1 MGRDTNAGRGGK
13 SGLGGRGRGGRGRGA
28 NATVPRKAS
37 EVGACKEL
45 EGHIFT
51 IGSGNKGKDGDML
64 RTSMEKMA
72 TYIGTKFGDEA
83 AQEWI
88 TGKKIVPTEPTY
100 SQAIKTRHAARVKAT
115 KDRIELKL
123 RGLTTEKDAIQ
134 AELLAG
140 SLSDRTLLRELREV
154 EDQKAKAE
162 IELIDEVDM
171 KLTEDEKIFHANA
184 WRSHRETTESLK
196 KSRGK
201 VYSLLFGQCTQV
213 LVDKMKQDMDLV
225 AISESFNPTLL
236 FKLMEKFV
244 LKQSD
249 NQYATAVL
257 IAEQLSILSF
267 RQDDHL
273 GNAGY
278 YDRFTTRV
286 EVAGR
291 QECATTLLHSWKIR
305 PHNSS
310 WVIMILWQLMS
321 RRVSLTRWSRST

>member
-1 MGRDTNAGRGGK
+1 MGREANAGRGGRGGNS
-13 SGLGGRGRGGRGRGA
+13 SGRGGRGRGGRGRGA
-28 NATVPRKAS
+28 NATIPRKAS

-88 TGKKIVPTEPTY
+88 SGKKIIPSEPTY
-100 SQAIKTRHAARVKAT
+100 SPAIKTRHAARVKAT
-115 KDRIELKL
+115 KDRIELRLK
-123 RGLTTEKDAIQ
+123 GLTTEKTAIQ
-134 AELLAG
+134 AELLN
-140 SLSDRTLLRELREV
+140 SPSDRALLRELREV
-154 EDQKAKAE
+154 EDQMAKAE
-162 IELIDEVDM
+162 IDLTDEVDM
-171 KLTEDEKIFHANA
+171 KLTEDEKISHSNA
-184 WRSHRETTESLK
+184 WRSHRETTEGLK

-201 VYSLLFGQCTQV
+201 VYSLLLGQCTQV
-213 LVDKMKQDMDLV
+213 LVDKMKQDSEWV
-225 AISESFNPTLL
+225 AISESFDPTLL
-236 FKLMEKFV
+236 FKLIEKFV

-257 IAEQLSILSF
+257 IAEQLSILTF

-273 GNAGY
+273 GNASY

-286 EVAGR
+286 EVAR
-291 QECATTLLHSWKIR
+291 QAGVCYYSPALLEDKTLA
-305 PHNSS
+305 
-310 WVIMILWQLMS
+310 
-321 RRVSLTRWSRST
+321 